1 VNSDLIIEFV
11 RDTFKSKDF
20 IPLHA
25 PFFGSNE
32 KKYLAECIDS
42 TYVSS
47 VGSFVSEIENELKNK
62 LHCNHAVAVVNGTAA
77 LQVALQLSGVKRG
90 TEVLTQALTFVA
102 TANSISYLGAI
113 PVFIDVELDTMG
125 LSPNSL
131 LHFLEEFGE
140 LRENGLYNKLSGREI
155 TACLPMHTFG
165 FSARIEEIVRIC
177 SEWNIP
183 VIEDSA
189 EALGSLSR
197 NQHLG
202 TFGSC
207 GVFSF
212 NGNKIVT
219 AGGGGALVTNQDDL
233 GIRAKHL
240 TTTSKVPHPY
250 EFVHD
255 EIGYN
260 YRMPNLNAALLKA
273 QFEQLDWMLSK
284 KRELAMKYNAFF
296 ANSEIELKWEM
307 PGTKANFWLNT
318 IQLESKEYRDLF
330 LEETNKKNVM
340 TRPVWQ
346 LMFQLSMYKECQ
358 KDNQQN
364 AQFLADRL
372 INLPSSIHQ

>member
-1 VNSDLIIEFV
+1 MNTSLVIDFV
-11 RDTFKSKDF
+11 RDTFKSRDF

-25 PFFGSNE
+25 PFFGINE
-32 KKYLAECIDS
+32 KKYLNECIDS

-47 VGSFVSEIENELKNK
+47 VGSFVSEIEIELKNK
-62 LHCNHAVAVVNGTAA
+62 LNCKHAVAIVNGTAA
-77 LQVALQLSGVKRG
+77 LQVALKLSGVERE

-102 TANSISYLGAI
+102 TANAISYLGAI
-113 PVFIDVELDTMG
+113 PIFLDVDMDTMG
-125 LSPNSL
+125 LSPTSL
-131 LHFLEEFGE
+131 VHFLEEFGE
-140 LRENGLYNKLSGREI
+140 LRENGLFNKSSGRKI

-165 FSARIEEIVRIC
+165 FSARIEDIVRIC
-177 SEWNIP
+177 SQWKIP
-183 VIEDSA
+183 VVEDSA
-189 EALGSLSR
+189 EALGSMSG
-197 NQHLG
+197 NQYLG

-219 AGGGGALVTNQDDL
+219 AGGGGMLITNREEM
-233 GIRAKHL
+233 GIHAKHL
-240 TTTSKVPHPY
+240 TTTAKVPHPY

-284 KRELAMKYNAFF
+284 KRELAMKYNSFF
-296 ANSEIELKWEM
+296 VNSEIELKWEI

-330 LEETNKKNVM
+330 LEETNKKGVM

-346 LMFQLSMYKECQ
+346 LMCHLPMYKQCQ

>member
-1 VNSDLIIEFV
+1 MKTSLAIDFV
-11 RDTFKSKDF
+11 RDTFKSTDF

-25 PFFGSNE
+25 PFFGLNE

-42 TYVSS
+42 TFVSS

-62 LHCNHAVAVVNGTAA
+62 LHCTHAVAVVNGTAA
-77 LQVALQLSGVKRG
+77 LQVALQLSGVKSG
-90 TEVLTQALTFVA
+90 TEVLTQSLTFVA
-102 TANSISYLGAI
+102 TANAISYLGAI
-113 PVFIDVELDTMG
+113 PVFIDVDLDTMG

-131 LHFLEEFGE
+131 VHFLEEFGE
-140 LRENGLYNKLSGREI
+140 LRENALYNKSSGREI

-165 FSARIEEIVRIC
+165 FSSRIEEIIRIC

-183 VIEDSA
+183 VVEDAA
-189 EALGSLSR
+189 EALGSMSG

-207 GVFSF
+207 GIFSF
-212 NGNKIVT
+212 NGNKILT
-219 AGGGGALVTNQDDL
+219 AGGGGALVTNQADL

-240 TTTSKVPHPY
+240 TTTAKVPHPY

-273 QFEQLDWMLSK
+273 QFEQLDWLLSK

-296 ANSEIELKWEM
+296 ANSEIELKWEIS
-307 PGTKANFWLNT
+307 GTKANFWLNT
-318 IQLESKEYRDLF
+318 IQLESKEHRDLF
-330 LEETNKKNVM
+330 LEETNKNGVM

-346 LMFQLSMYKECQ
+346 LMFQLPMYKECQ
-358 KDNQQN
+358 KDKQQN